1 MLIILE
7 RIWMIDIEASLDTE
21 KNNDICIL
29 TFSEPEWKLDE
40 LSDDIFRS
48 EIEDKARVKWIKNV
62 SVNPSR
68 WCYVFLSIAQ
78 KMCGLVITKLMF

>member
-1 MLIILE
+1 MDKINKNKVLVSSIFLKLAMLIILE

-48 EIEDKARVKWIKNV
+48 EIEDKARVK
-62 SVNPSR
+62 
-68 WCYVFLSIAQ
+68 
-78 KMCGLVITKLMF
+78 